1 LSAENSKGVKY
12 VKWTDKRAVHML
24 TTRRNHSCSLVEGV
38 NGQIKPDCVFDY
50 NKAKKG
56 VDISDQIGAYYS
68 VLRKTIKW
76 YRKVIL
82 ELICSTFV
90 VNSWYIHKKWGISNF
105 NVLKFRELIIDGLL
119 QDQPCEKI
127 ETKSNKST
135 QHFLE
140 KFSKSP
146 GTCRKRCHEC
156 YKRLSKRKGR
166 DYATLKSKRVTT
178 FCRYCENEPPM
189 CLKCFKKVH
198 KNN

>member
-12 VKWTDKRAVHML
+12 VKWTDKWAVHML

-38 NGQIKPDCVFDY
+38 NGQIKSDCVFDY

-56 VDISDQIGAYYS
+56 VDISEQIGAYYS

-82 ELICSTFV
+82 ELMCSTFV

-135 QHFLE
+135 QHFLKSFLSRQEHAE
-140 KFSKSP
+140 KDAMNAI
-146 GTCRKRCHEC
+146 
-156 YKRLSKRKGR
+156 KGFLR
-166 DYATLKSKRVTT
+166 EKA
-178 FCRYCENEPPM
+178 EIMP
-189 CLKCFKKVH
+189 H
-198 KNN
+198 